1 MSKAYVESPPS
12 EPDSSEK
19 RTKKLLTF
27 YVRPMHLFGC
37 PGLSP
42 RVWVAATLR
51 RLFNGGADR
60 RVLVAGFNGFIPVA
74 RAALGAG
81 PGRIVAIM

>member
-12 EPDSSEK
+12 EPDSSVLFF
-19 RTKKLLTF
+19 TKETVLLPAARNT
-27 YVRPMHLFGC
+27 FGC